1 MRFSIHATN
10 YDGPVMHGNFGATST
25 HSDSGVAS
33 CALWFANPA
42 AQDLFDASALSA
54 ADRARRSLRREREFK
69 VSRALKAFTHA
80 EDHTHSL
87 SHSAGHA
94 ALLIAP
100 AGMRVGVDLEALR
113 PRDVLR
119 IARFG
124 FHEQE
129 VADLQAAA
137 EGEREELFYVL
148 WTLKEALGKALQ
160 LNLLDAL
167 RECVFTREPNGWR
180 GSAPTTSPWSAQVF
194 RASANFVLAAAF
206 VGVSAPPALNRWEW
220 PPQRAAEWPVI
231 AACATAREGAGAPPA

>member
-1 MRFSIHATN
+1 MAWN
-10 YDGPVMHGNFGATST
+10 YDAPVMHSNLDATSA
-25 HSDSGVAS
+25 HSDSDLAS
-33 CALWFANPA
+33 GALWLAAPA
-42 AQDLFDASALSA
+42 AHDLFDASSLSA
-54 ADRARRSLRREREFK
+54 SDRARRSLRREREFK

-80 EDHTHSL
+80 ETHTFSL

-100 AGMRVGVDLEALR
+100 TGLRVGVDLEALR
-113 PRDVLR
+113 RRDVLR

-129 VADLQAAA
+129 VAALEAAA
-137 EGEREELFYVL
+137 EHERDELFYVL

-167 RECVFTREPNGWR
+167 RQCVFTRDMNGWS
-180 GSAPTTSPWSAQVF
+180 GSAPTSAAWSAQVF
-194 RASANFVLAAAF
+194 RARADFVLAAAY
-206 VGVSAPPALNRWEW
+206 VGVSSPPALNRWEW

-231 AACATAREGAGAPPA
+231 AVCATAPVAVAAPPA

>member
-1 MRFSIHATN
+1 MEWN
-10 YDGPVMHGNFGATST
+10 YDGPVMHGNLDATSA
-25 HSDSGVAS
+25 HSDSDLAS
-33 CALWFANPA
+33 CALWFADPA
-42 AQDLFDASALSA
+42 AQELFDASALSA
-54 ADRARRSLRREREFK
+54 SDRARQSLRRQREFK

-80 EDHTHSL
+80 ETRSYSL

-100 AGMRVGVDLEALR
+100 TAMRVGVDLEAVR

-129 VADLQAAA
+129 VAALEVAA
-137 EGEREELFYVL
+137 EGERDELFYTL

-167 RECVFTREPNGWR
+167 RECVFTRELNGWS
-180 GSAPTTSPWSAQVF
+180 GSAPTSSAWSARVY
-194 RASANFVLAAAF
+194 RVRDNFILAAAW
-206 VGVSAPPALNRWEW
+206 VGVSKPPSLTRWDW
-220 PPQRAAEWPVI
+220 PPQRAAEWPLI
-231 AACATAREGAGAPPA
+231 ACASVRAAVAAPQA

>member
-1 MRFSIHATN
+1 MEWN
-10 YDGPVMHGNFGATST
+10 YDGPVMHGNLDATSA
-25 HSDSGVAS
+25 HSDSDAS
-33 CALWFANPA
+33 CALWFADPS

-54 ADRARRSLRREREFK
+54 SDRSRRSLRREREFK

-80 EDHTHSL
+80 ESHTYSL
-87 SHSAGHA
+87 SHSASHA
-94 ALLIAP
+94 ALLVAP
-100 AGMRVGVDLEALR
+100 EGMGVGVDLEALR

-129 VADLQAAA
+129 VAALEAAA
-137 EGEREELFYVL
+137 EEERHELFYVF

-167 RECVFTREPNGWR
+167 SQCVFTRDSNGWS
-180 GSAPTTSPWSAQVF
+180 GSAPTSSAWSAQVF
-194 RASANFVLAAAF
+194 RVRADFVLAA
-206 VGVSAPPALNRWEW
+206 VYLGVNAPPPLKRWDW

-231 AACATAREGAGAPPA
+231 ACATARAGAAAPPA